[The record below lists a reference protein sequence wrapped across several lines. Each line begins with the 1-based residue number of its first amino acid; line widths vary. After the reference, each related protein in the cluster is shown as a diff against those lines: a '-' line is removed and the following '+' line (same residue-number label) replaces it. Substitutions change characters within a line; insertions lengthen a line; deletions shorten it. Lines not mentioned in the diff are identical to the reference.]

1 MKEITEKIETTEI
14 NKIAVKPEKNKPD
27 WANSKALFVL
37 KIITMSFAILACIV
51 IATAML
57 TRWIMDL
64 NRKVK
69 ESNSKIARAA
79 ARLNKFRKE
88 RIKHILKQ
96 RKLQLKE
103 EKEEKKRKEYD
114 KNRRLAYIENE
125 DDDAD
130 ELEDLAELDEI
141 DDIDDLSDEE
151 NAIND
156 FDNELGDIM
165 LDDIDEI

>member
-1 MKEITEKIETTEI
+1 M
-14 NKIAVKPEKNKPD
+14 NEKNNKSD
-27 WANSKALFVL
+27 LSNSRALFVL

-69 ESNSKIARAA
+69 ESNTKMARAA

-103 EKEEKKRKEYD
+103 EKAERKRKDFD
-114 KNRRLAYIENE
+114 KNKRLTEYIESDDDE
-125 DDDAD
+125 DDDEEIED
-130 ELEDLAELDEI
+130 LEEIEELEELT
-141 DDIDDLSDEE
+141 DEE
-151 NAIND
+151 TALND
-156 FDNELGDIM
+156 FDNNLSDM
-165 LDDIDEI
+165 LLDDIDEI